1 MDAVAKR
8 IQQIRKQFHLGEL
21 KPETLEENQK
31 RQAELEQQLSQQ
43 YFQKKAKQFLKKR
56 SLLNQS
62 DALDANYSD
71 LDKDSSATFKA
82 IAKRSIDIVND
93 FANKNMYTVIF
104 TGNQGTGKTML
115 TSCMLNKLNQQT
127 NLKCLFAST
136 IKIYDL
142 AMSRFKDLSREDSEA
157 NQSKLYHFME
167 SAKEA
172 DVIALDD
179 LGSETALG
187 NNMREASQTMQGI
200 LFELGEMIQDK
211 GLIIT
216 TNNNLSD
223 FKKMYNAKIISRL
236 FTNNPE
242 HVFKFENIE
251 DRRMNK
257 R

>member
-21 KPETLEENQK
+21 KAETLEENKK
-31 RQAELEQQLSQQ
+31 RQAELEKRLNQQ
-43 YFQKKAKQFLKKR
+43 YQQKKTKEFLHKR
-56 SLLNQS
+56 SLLNQK
-62 DALDANYSD
+62 DALDAVYSD
-71 LDKDSSATFKA
+71 LDTNSSEQFKTN
-82 IAKRSIDIVND
+82 AKRSIEVIND
-93 FANKNMYTVIF
+93 FANRNMYTVIF

-142 AMSRFKDLSREDSEA
+142 AMSRYKDLSREDSEA

-179 LGSETALG
+179 LGSETSLG
-187 NNMREASQTMQGI
+187 SSTREASQTIQGI
-200 LFELGEMIQDK
+200 LFEIGEMVQDK

-216 TNNNLSD
+216 TNNNLND

-236 FTNNPE
+236 FTNNPK
-242 HVFKFENIE
+242 HIFKFDQIK
-251 DRRMNK
+251 DRRMNG